1 MTMKKTRTLAL
12 LLSALLTVGS
22 LTGCQNNSSPSP
34 SGGTASGGVSSAAG
48 DSGIPDYLNKAG
60 FPIVKKPIT
69 LTAMVNQNPVQPDW
83 SEIQC
88 WQEYEKKTGIHIDW
102 QCVSSDSISEKRAL
116 ALASDQLPDLFYRS
130 SMSGA
135 EKLKYGAQGYFVD
148 LSQGIIDNYAPNLK
162 SLMAKWEDVRKG
174 TPDADG
180 HIYAF
185 PALSDTWTVE
195 TNPKIFMN
203 TKWLQKIN
211 KPAPKTTDEFYDV
224 LKAFKSTDCNG
235 NGKADEVP
243 FSSSDLSGIIR
254 ILRGSWGLGTRGF
267 GNENFD
273 IGPDGQ
279 FRYIPTSEGYKEEL
293 EFLHKLYAEGLLDKE
308 IFTMKTKTLLAKNE
322 KNQVGSFSYINV
334 GAVSTKYAADFAG
347 IGGVLKGPH
356 GDQLDAAVRG
366 HIATTV
372 GMLITKNCK
381 YPEAA
386 ARWVDYFYSQEG
398 AELLYA
404 GIEDKTYKKNSDGR
418 CEILPEYTNVPEG
431 SSFDKVFS
439 KISPWA
445 GGGLPAL
452 SNTNVFQGAEMR
464 PETVKEAEALK
475 DYAPKE
481 LWAPFSFTADENQK
495 KTELESDLNSFIKQK
510 QSEFVQGKTPI
521 SDFDKYVQQLK
532 AMGLDDYIALYKSAY
547 DRYAKK

>member
-1 MTMKKTRTLAL
+1 MKKSNRIIAF
-12 LLSALLTVGS
+12 LLSALLTAGS
-22 LTGCQNNSSPSP
+22 LAGCQNNTPASSGGTG
-34 SGGTASGGVSSAAG
+34 SGGAGTASGSTA
-48 DSGIPDYLNKAG
+48 PDYMNKTG

-69 LTAMVNQNPVQPDW
+69 LTAMVNQNPSQPNW
-83 SEIQC
+83 SEMLV
-88 WQEYEKKTGIHIDW
+88 WQEYEKKTGVHIDW
-102 QCVSSDSISEKRAL
+102 QCISSDSVSEKRAL

-130 SMSGA
+130 SMSGG

-148 LSQGIIDNYAPNLK
+148 LSKGLIDNYAPNLK
-162 SLMAKWEDVRKG
+162 AAMDKWEDVRRG

-185 PALSDTWTVE
+185 PALSDTWAVE
-195 TNPKIFMN
+195 TNPKIFIN

-211 KPAPKTTDEFYDV
+211 KPAPKTIDEFYDV

-243 FSSSDLSGIIR
+243 LSSTDLSNLVR
-254 ILRGSWGLGTRGF
+254 MLCGSWGLGTRGF
-267 GNENFD
+267 GNEDFD

-279 FRYIPTSEGYKEEL
+279 LRYIPTSQGYKEEL
-293 EFLHKLYAEGLLDKE
+293 EFLHKLYTEGLLDKE
-308 IFTMKTKTLLAKNE
+308 IFTMKSKTLLAKNE
-322 KNQVGSFSYINV
+322 KNQVGVFSNINV

-347 IGGVLKGPH
+347 IGGALKGPH

-386 ARWVDYFYSQEG
+386 TRWVDYFYGQEG
-398 AELLYA
+398 SELLYS
-404 GIEDKTYKKNSDGR
+404 GIEGKSYKKGSDGR
-418 CEILPEYTNVPEG
+418 CELLPEYTNVPEG
-431 SSFDKVFS
+431 SSFDQVFS

-452 SNTNVFQGAEMR
+452 SNSKVFQGAEMR
-464 PETVKEAEALK
+464 AETQKEAEALK
-475 DYAPKE
+475 AYAPKE
-481 LWAPFSFTADENQK
+481 LWAPFSFTADETQK
-495 KTELESDLNSFIKQK
+495 KTELESDLSSFIKTK
-510 QSEFVQGKTPI
+510 KAEFIQGKTPI
-521 SDFDKYVQQLK
+521 ADFDKYVQQLK
-532 AMGLDDYIALYKSAY
+532 TMGLDDYIALYKTAY
-547 DRYAKK
+547 DRYEKK